1 MPWNGCW
8 MSQPDSLLL
17 SNSKQSRKIQFTHP
31 RSDHSA
37 HFELR
42 QIDRGNNDDMA
53 QLSFLPCSISRRLF
67 VERRE
72 YPRYYVS
79 LTIEIKEVS
88 SSFPLRGTTTD
99 VSLGGCYVA
108 TIFPI
113 AVGFQIY
120 FTMQVAGGN
129 IKGRGSVQTCH
140 AGVGMGIR
148 FFDLMDE
155 DRLRLDEYL
164 HASVPFSTGR

>member
-8 MSQPDSLLL
+8 MSQPDSMLL
-17 SNSKQSRKIQFTHP
+17 SNSKRSRKIQFAHP
-31 RSDHSA
+31 RGDDSA

-42 QIDRGNNDDMA
+42 QIGRGNDNDIA
-53 QLSFLPCSISRRLF
+53 QLSCLPCSTSRRFL

-72 YPRYYVS
+72 FPRYYVN
-79 LTIEIKEVS
+79 LTVEIKEVS
-88 SSFPLRGTTTD
+88 SSFPLRGATTD

-113 AVGFQIY
+113 AVGSQIH

-140 AGVGMGIR
+140 PGVGMGIR